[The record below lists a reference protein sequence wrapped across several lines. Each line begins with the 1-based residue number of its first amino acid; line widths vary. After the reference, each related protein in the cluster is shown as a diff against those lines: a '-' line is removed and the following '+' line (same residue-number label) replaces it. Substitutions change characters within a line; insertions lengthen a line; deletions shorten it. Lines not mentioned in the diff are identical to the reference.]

1 MSYRTQYV
9 HLPDDKAEHIIGDG
23 QRTACGEAI
32 PYNSPWTTEPEGSV
46 CSKCKTMSAKAD
58 ETAAALDEL
67 REAEILGSTSTDTGA
82 SWSEPVEVK
91 AEPAPKAKAK
101 SGAKA

>member
-67 REAEILGSTSTDTGA
+67 REAEILGSA
-82 SWSEPVEVK
+82 PPAVEAPLAEPEPAK
-91 AEPAPKAKAK
+91 AETPKAKAK
-101 SGAKA
+101 SGSAK

>member
-67 REAEILGSTSTDTGA
+67 REAEIVVSAPPVVETPPA
-82 SWSEPVEVK
+82 EPETVK
-91 AEPAPKAKAK
+91 AETPKAKAK

>member
-1 MSYRTQYV
+1 MVQRRLPLEVPMSYRTQYV

-67 REAEILGSTSTDTGA
+67 REAEVVPPVVETP
-82 SWSEPVEVK
+82 EPE
-91 AEPAPKAKAK
+91 KAKAK

>member
-32 PYNSPWTTEPEGSV
+32 PYNSSWTTEPEGSV
-46 CSKCKTMSAKAD
+46 CSRCKTMSAKAD

-67 REAEILGSTSTDTGA
+67 REAEI
-82 SWSEPVEVK
+82 VQ
-91 AEPAPKAKAK
+91 PAPKAKAK